1 MDEKAGA
8 SRAKGQEANSGPGQL
23 VSMEGKPESPE
34 RDAKPPGSGARV
46 AGASSQPGQPGTT
59 TPTPSATKEQQVMTQ
74 ATLGE
79 RDKAI
84 KILAKSIFRELK
96 MNGYETRQIVAL
108 SSELLGLVTSTI
120 KPEGNS
126 GNG

>member
-1 MDEKAGA
+1 MA
-8 SRAKGQEANSGPGQL
+8 RL
-23 VSMEGKPESPE
+23 VLDRREGFAVKVAEQISPRSATDRE
-34 RDAKPPGSGARV
+34 RDVVAPEKPAL
-46 AGASSQPGQPGTT
+46 
-59 TPTPSATKEQQVMTQ
+59 KERPVMTD
-74 ATLGE
+74 ASHGE

-120 KPEGNS
+120 KTDSDDHG
-126 GNG
+126 

>member
-8 SRAKGQEANSGPGQL
+8 SRAKGQEANSEPGQL

-34 RDAKPPGSGARV
+34 RDAKPPGGARV
-46 AGASSQPGQPGTT
+46 AGASNQPGQPGKT
-59 TPTPSATKEQQVMTQ
+59 TPTPSATKEQQAMTQ

-79 RDKAI
+79 RDRAI

-120 KPEGNS
+120 KPEGDS